1 MYLCKSMSHEQYMNK
16 WLAIILFLALV
27 PIHLTVCKSYGQI
40 EVTPLEFLKKQELK
54 NKDVKG
60 RVYLGKVMTL
70 TYPAYA
76 VDADKKYH
84 PFLLELT
91 DVLKTPLRDNY
102 MIVLKGYSD
111 NSGDAEENLR
121 LSRKRAAAL
130 KRLLIEK
137 YYMKED
143 RITAKGLGEADPV
156 ATNETAEGR
165 NLNRRVEIHISGDV
179 SEAVRFTE
187 KEEEAK

>member
-1 MYLCKSMSHEQYMNK
+1 MKRLITICFCIVSLLLLITTNPCYS
-16 WLAIILFLALV
+16 
-27 PIHLTVCKSYGQI
+27 QI
-40 EVTPLEFLKKQELK
+40 EATPLEFLKKQELK
-54 NKDVKG
+54 NKDAKG
-60 RVYLGKVMTL
+60 SIYLGKVLTL
-70 TYPAYA
+70 IYPPYA
-76 VDADKKYH
+76 IDADEKYH
-84 PFLLELT
+84 PFILELT

-102 MIVLKGYSD
+102 RMVLKGYSD
-111 NSGDAEENLR
+111 NSGYAEENLR

-137 YYMKED
+137 YYMKGD

-156 ATNETAEGR
+156 ATNETGEGR
-165 NLNRRVEIHISGDV
+165 KLNRRVEIHISGDV